1 MNRVTE
7 LTGENTDIPIGTIV
21 RLEESASGTDKIY
34 MLVES
39 GYDRGKL
46 VNLSNGRVWSYE
58 DVTIHKYKA
67 NYAEFKEYCFVPFH
81 IIESVVVAKG
91 GSVE

>member
-21 RLEESASGTDKIY
+21 RLEESASDTDKIY

-39 GYDRGKL
+39 RYDRGKL
-46 VNLSNGRVWSYE
+46 VNLSDGRVWSYE
-58 DVTIHKYKA
+58 DIAIHNNTASLEAFKA
-67 NYAEFKEYCFVPFH
+67 YCYVPFH
-81 IIESVVVAKG
+81 IIKSISITKG
-91 GSVE
+91 E